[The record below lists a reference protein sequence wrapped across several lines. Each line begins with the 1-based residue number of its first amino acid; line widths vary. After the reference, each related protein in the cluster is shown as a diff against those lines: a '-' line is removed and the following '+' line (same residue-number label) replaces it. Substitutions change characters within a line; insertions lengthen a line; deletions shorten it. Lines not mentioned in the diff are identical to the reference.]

1 MQAILF
7 EQAGEPAEVLKL
19 REIPQPTI
27 SDHQVLVAVKARPFN
42 PSDEYF
48 IKGIYRK
55 KPVFPQIAGLEASGV
70 ITLTGA
76 AVTRFK
82 VGDHVA
88 FRAMN
93 TWAECCAVDETAL
106 IPVSEGIPFEISA
119 QIPLNFLTAKGL
131 LDEVNIQTGDSL
143 LLDASSSALA
153 RMVIQM
159 AFASGIHVIALVR
172 NIANAAEL
180 MELGAMTVIAQDDGQ
195 MEEKIQAAVQGMGIA
210 GFLDAVGGKIVTKVI
225 PLMKQYGTIVIYG
238 RYSNEEA
245 SFGNGAIVYKNLT
258 LKGFGIDRWTSLQ
271 TPERILRVYEDIVEQ
286 IKANK
291 LHTKIGRKLTLGEF
305 VQEYKSLAET
315 SNGKV
320 ILV

>member
-1 MQAILF
+1 MQAIVF
-7 EQAGEPAEVLKL
+7 EQAGEPAEVLRL
-19 REIPQPTI
+19 REIPPPEITDQ
-27 SDHQVLVAVKARPFN
+27 QVLVAVKARPFN

-48 IKGIYRK
+48 IKGVYRK
-55 KPVFPQIAGLEASGV
+55 KPVLPQIAGLEASG
-70 ITLTGA
+70 IIIQTGA
-76 AVTRFK
+76 GVTRFK
-82 VGDHVA
+82 TGDHVA

-93 TWAECCAVDETAL
+93 TWAEYCAVDETAL
-106 IPVSEGIPFEISA
+106 IAVDGNIPFDISA

-131 LDEVNIQTGDSL
+131 LDEVNIQAGDYL

-172 NIANAAEL
+172 NIANSAEL
-180 MELGAMTVIAQDDGQ
+180 MELGARAVIGQDDVQ
-195 MEEKIQAAVQGMGIA
+195 MEEKILAAAAGAGIA
-210 GFLDAVGGKIVTKVI
+210 GFLDAVGGRIVTKVI

-271 TPERILRVYEDIVEQ
+271 TPERVRSVYESIVEQ
-286 IKANK
+286 IKSNK
-291 LHTKIGRKLTLGEF
+291 LSTKIGRKLTLGEF